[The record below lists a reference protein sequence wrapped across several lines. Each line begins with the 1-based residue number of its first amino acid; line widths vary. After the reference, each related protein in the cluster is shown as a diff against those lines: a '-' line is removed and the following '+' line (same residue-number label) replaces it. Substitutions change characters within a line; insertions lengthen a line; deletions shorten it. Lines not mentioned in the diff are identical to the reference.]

1 MTISESKKKANR
13 KWDSTNIK
21 TLSIRLK
28 SNDIIF
34 ELIDK
39 AIEKTGMN
47 KVDYIKRALYDRFLK
62 DGIIEDTQLN
72 ADQPGRLDTSNSAAT
87 GIDSQSDTMRYLLEN
102 KRQRELNYQRLLEL
116 EEEQKEM
123 PWYDGD

>member
-28 SNDIIF
+28 SNDAIF

-47 KVDYIKRALYDRFLK
+47 KVDYIKCALYDRFLK
-62 DGIIEDTQLN
+62 DGIIEDTQSN
-72 ADQPGRLDTSNSAAT
+72 ADQPGRLDVSNSGAAAGHSSELSPT
-87 GIDSQSDTMRYLLEN
+87 LQYLMEL
-102 KRQRELNYQRLLEL
+102 KKQREESKRRIIEL
-116 EEEQKEM
+116 DNEYSDL
-123 PWYDGD
+123 PF